1 MKVDQPVRGPM
12 RRFGRRQALRGGV
25 GVAAGTAGGFLLAC
39 SGSNNNK
46 VANTATRAA
55 PTTAGG
61 TGTRA
66 SGSPGAAVASP
77 TSASAEGTPKKGGTY
92 IIDGGSASTEPPD
105 PHTSLFRSNTYWSFI
120 GDKLIEQDPQK
131 IEPLRGALVES
142 WETPDQATVILHPRQ
157 GVTWHEGKVTN
168 GRAFNANDV
177 AFNLQRIAGLL
188 NPDRKAQFQRA
199 ATLTGL
205 SKAEVVDDKTAKVT
219 LSTPNAFFLN
229 GISDWRNWA
238 VPPELVQADPNF
250 SNYTG
255 LVGTGAFTF
264 DTYDQL
270 TGQATFKAN
279 PKYWRQGKPY
289 FDAAQILAFTDTASN
304 IAAFLGGK
312 ISISSGLG
320 IVASQRKTI
329 LQQKTDTKQYVYPG
343 ISWYYLRFN
352 QTVTPLGDQRV
363 RQALFLAI
371 DYKALN
377 DGVIEPNYWN
387 YTGPLPAGFPG
398 TWTSDQVAQQPGWNP
413 ATKRQDMTNAKQMMT
428 AAGFTN
434 GKGVSLEI
442 FTLPL
447 TGSTGYTPIV
457 QDQWS
462 KAFPEARF
470 TIREAKD
477 NGEFATTLGKAGYQV
492 VNYISSPP
500 PSPILEA
507 SLHYHSGGSRNY
519 TSWQDPTVD
528 ALIDKAYTQTDA
540 TARNQTV
547 DQLEQKLRD
556 LMWIIPMNQQKAV
569 MLTLPNVRGVTT
581 FNPGYGTN
589 SNFDAAILCANFWFA

>member
-1 MKVDQPVRGPM
+1 MSEYQPLRQPA
-12 RRFGRRQALRGGV
+12 RRIGRRQALRGGV
-25 GVAAGTAGGFLLAC
+25 TLATGTAGAFLLAC
-39 SGSNNNK
+39 SGSNNHK
-46 VANTATRAA
+46 AGTAATRAA
-55 PTTAGG
+55 TSAGG
-61 TGTRA
+61 AASPA
-66 SGSPGAAVASP
+66 SGTPGAVASV

-105 PHTSLFRSNTYWSFI
+105 PHTSLFRSNAYWSFI
-120 GDKLIEQDPQK
+120 GDKLIEQDQQT

-142 WETPDQATVILHPRQ
+142 WETPDAATVILHPRQ

-168 GRAFNANDV
+168 GRAFNANDI

-188 NPDRKAQFQRA
+188 NPDRKGQFQRA

-205 SKAEVVDDKTAKVT
+205 SKADVVDEKTAKVT
-219 LSTPNAFFLN
+219 LSSPNAFFLN

-255 LVGTGAFTF
+255 LCGTGAFIW

-270 TGQATFKAN
+270 TGEAHFKAN

-289 FDAAQILAFTDTASN
+289 FDAAQVLAFTDTASN
-304 IAAFLGGK
+304 IAAFIGGK
-312 ISISSGLG
+312 LSISSGLG
-320 IVASQRKTI
+320 IVASRRKTI

-352 QTVTPLGDQRV
+352 QNVAPLGDQRV
-363 RQALFLAI
+363 RQAMFLAL
-371 DYKALN
+371 DYKGLN

-387 YTGPLPAGFPG
+387 YSGPLPAGFPG
-398 TWTSDQVAQQPGWNP
+398 TWTADQVAQQPGWNP
-413 ATKRQDMTNAKQMMT
+413 ATKQQDLANAKQMMT
-428 AAGFTN
+428 AAGFAN
-434 GKGVSLEI
+434 GKGVNLEI
-442 FTLPL
+442 YTLPL
-447 TGSTGYTPIV
+447 TGSTGYAPIV

-462 KAFPEARF
+462 KAFPEAKL

-477 NGEFATTLGKAGYQV
+477 NGEFAATLGKADYQI

-507 SLHYHSGGSRNY
+507 SLHYHTGGSRNY
-519 TSWQDPTVD
+519 TKWTDPTVD
-528 ALIDKAYTQTDA
+528 SLIDKAYTQADA
-540 TARNQTV
+540 TARNQTI
-547 DQLEQKLRD
+547 DQLQQKLRD

-569 MLTLPNVRGVTT
+569 MLTLPNVRGVQT
-581 FNPGYGTN
+581 FNPGYGTV
-589 SNFDAAILCANFWFA
+589 SNFDAAILCADFWFA